1 MSGTSAAETFRPDNP
16 NGLILYDF
24 AASPCARR
32 VRITLLEKDL
42 AWDTQLIDLARLE
55 QRDPAYLAINPN
67 GFVPTLAHGERV
79 IYESNVITEYLDD
92 VFPGRPLYPSDPWER
107 AQVKMWQALELAM
120 AKDHRPLMYQ
130 RVLGPLLRLTH
141 TLDEALEVA
150 RRSTDDPVDL
160 AWEER
165 VWRLS
170 VLTPEEEREY
180 EERLWSW
187 LAMLE
192 RRLEG
197 RTYLVGNRF
206 SQAEVSVYPRVAM
219 LPFVDIHPDAA
230 RHPNLHAWSRR
241 LAERPTFVQTMSSD
255 DRALSQLARTP
266 VLPWLRRTLHSGDDE
281 RGFVDAVL
289 LRLAREIVTRTRGGA
304 GDHGPSSSP
313 SIRKPCRGAIPPGD
327 AVTRGLRG
335 APIGI
340 RAHAIT
346 LYDYEHSPHA
356 RRIRLV
362 MRELGLVWDTERVD
376 VGRMAHKAPEYL
388 TLNPA
393 GEVPSIR
400 HGERILYDSQVIA
413 EYLDG
418 LYGEP
423 GETRLFPRVAWQLAQ
438 VRMWIALEAG
448 THKELRPLWWLHVV
462 RPALVAEGG
471 DPANVAAAVPTGVHP
486 SYVSWLCDVVAG
498 TPRFDSSPEL
508 ARRRILQKLDVLER
522 RLARVE
528 WLVGD
533 AYTMADLAW
542 FTRCEMLP
550 AIGVELDAGRH
561 PGVARWYARVAARPA
576 VAGDVAR
583 DGTRAE

>member
-1 MSGTSAAETFRPDNP
+1 MSGTAAAEAFRPDNR

-42 AWDTQLIDLARLE
+42 AWDTQIVDLARLE

-79 IYESNVITEYLDD
+79 VYESNVITEYLDD

-130 RVLGPLLRLTH
+130 RVMGPLLRLTH
-141 TLDEALEVA
+141 TLDEALAIA
-150 RRSTDDPVDL
+150 RRSTDDPMDL

-165 VWRLS
+165 VWRMS

-180 EERLWSW
+180 EERLWAW

-219 LPFVDIHPDAA
+219 LPFVQIHADPR
-230 RHPNLHAWSRR
+230 RHPNVCAWSER
-241 LAERPTFVQTMSSD
+241 LAARPTFVQTMSRE
-255 DRALSQLARTP
+255 DRALTQLARTP
-266 VLPWLRRTLHSGDDE
+266 VLPWLRRTLHRGDDD
-281 RGFVDAVL
+281 RGLVDAVL
-289 LRLAREIVTRTRGGA
+289 LRLAREVVTRARGG
-304 GDHGPSSSP
+304 GDAHAPAAP
-313 SIRKPCRGAIPPGD
+313 AAIRRPRRGAIPPGD

-335 APIGI
+335 APISI
-340 RAHAIT
+340 RSHPIT

-356 RRIRLV
+356 RRLRLA
-362 MRELGLVWDTERVD
+362 MAELGLGWETERVD
-376 VGRMAHKAPEYL
+376 MGRMAHKAPEYL
-388 TLNPA
+388 MLNPA
-393 GEVPSIR
+393 GEVPTIR
-400 HGERILYDSQVIA
+400 HGERLLYDSQVIA

-418 LYGEP
+418 LYGDP
-423 GETRLFPRVAWQLAQ
+423 GGTRLYPRAAWSLAQ

-448 THKELRPLWWLHVV
+448 THKELRPLWWMHVV
-462 RPALVAEGG
+462 RPTLVAEGI
-471 DPANVAAAVPTGVHP
+471 DVDVAASVVPSGVHP
-486 SYVSWLCDVVAG
+486 SYVSWLRDVLAG
-498 TPRFDSSPEL
+498 VPRFDASPEL

-522 RLARVE
+522 RLAKAE
-528 WLVGD
+528 WLVGEQF
-533 AYTMADLAW
+533 TMADLAW

-550 AIGVELDAGRH
+550 AIGVLLDASRH
-561 PGVARWYARVAARPA
+561 GHVARWFERVAARPA
-576 VAGDVAR
+576 VSGGLVPAADV
-583 DGTRAE
+583 TP

>member
-1 MSGTSAAETFRPDNP
+1 MSGTSAAEAFRQDNP
-16 NGLILYDF
+16 HGLILYDF
-24 AASPCARR
+24 AGSPCARR

-42 AWDTQLIDLARLE
+42 GWDTQVVDLSRLE

-107 AQVKMWQALELAM
+107 AQVKMWQSIELAM

-130 RVLGPLLRLTH
+130 RLMGPLMRLTH
-141 TLDEALEVA
+141 TLDEALALA
-150 RRSTDDPVDL
+150 RRSTDDPADL

-170 VLTPEEEREY
+170 VLTPEEEREH
-180 EERLWSW
+180 EDRLWAW

-197 RTYLVGNRF
+197 RTHLVGNRF
-206 SQAEVSVYPRVAM
+206 SQAEISVYPRVAM
-219 LPFVDIHPDAA
+219 LPFVQLHPDAT
-230 RHPNLHAWSRR
+230 RHPNLVAWSRR
-241 LAERPTFVQTMSSD
+241 LAERPTFVQTLSRE
-255 DRALSQLARTP
+255 DRALAQLARTP
-266 VLPWLRRTLHSGDDE
+266 VLPWLRRTLRTGDDE
-281 RGFVDAVL
+281 RGIVDAVL
-289 LRLAREIVTRTRGGA
+289 LRLAREVVTRTRGGGA
-304 GDHGPSSSP
+304 PEPVASVP
-313 SIRKPCRGAIPPGD
+313 TSIRRPRRGSIPPGD

-335 APIGI
+335 APVSI
-340 RAHAIT
+340 RSHPIT

-362 MRELGLVWDTERVD
+362 MAELGLAWDTERVD

-388 TLNPA
+388 TVNPA
-393 GEVPSIR
+393 GEVPTIR
-400 HGERILYDSQVIA
+400 HGERVLHDSQVIA

-418 LYGEP
+418 LYGDP
-423 GETRLFPRVAWQLAQ
+423 GQTRLFPRAAWPLAQ

-462 RPALVAEGG
+462 RPALIAEGV
-471 DPANVAAAVPTGVHP
+471 DAEHAAVAVPAGVHP
-486 SYVSWLCDVVAG
+486 SYVSWLRDVLEG

-508 ARRRILQKLDVLER
+508 ARRRIAQKLDVLER
-522 RLARVE
+522 RLAKAE

-533 AYTMADLAW
+533 AFTMADLAW

-550 AIGVELDAGRH
+550 AIGVELERERY
-561 PGVARWYARVAARPA
+561 VSVVRWFERVAARPA
-576 VAGDVAR
+576 VAGLR
-583 DGTRAE
+583 LAEAP